1 MKPFHRIAIPLCLLL
16 LAASCGGDK
25 TKQKSAQAVDRKPLT
40 PVSVSVEGTPWEDVV
55 KIQEGLASLF
65 EASAVT
71 ALEPEMTLLR
81 VSEWKRENLPR
92 FETACREAQE
102 FFLED
107 QEKRLV
113 IWTEANL
120 RWKVA
125 QDTIKAGVDR
135 WNEHVAR
142 LAPPEPPLIPNEE
155 IVEAPLEAG
164 PIEDDVLRPWGDS
177 KRHQLDIIIEQF
189 TCRY

>member
-1 MKPFHRIAIPLCLLL
+1 MNTFHRIAAPLLL
-16 LAASCGGDK
+16 LFLVTSCGGDK
-25 TKQKSAQAVDRKPLT
+25 TKEKNAQTAEEKPLT
-40 PVSVSVEGTPWEDVV
+40 AVKVSVEGTPWEDVV

-65 EASAVT
+65 DASTVT

-81 VSEWKRENLPR
+81 VSEWQRENLPR

-107 QEKRLV
+107 QDKRLV
-113 IWTEANL
+113 IWTEANV
-120 RWKVA
+120 RWGVA
-125 QDTIKAGVDR
+125 QDSIDVGVKR

-142 LAPPEPPLIPNEE
+142 LAPPEPPLVANED
-155 IVEAPLEAG
+155 IVEVPLEAG
-164 PIEDDVLRPWGDS
+164 PIEDDTLRPWGDS
-177 KRHQLDIIIEQF
+177 QRHQLDIIIHQF